1 MQNELTYIFLWF
13 AITLDVIAVDV
24 ITFGVIVERDDKKPV
39 NSTDRFS
46 EPTLFILISLA
57 EGNKHGYAIM
67 EDIENSYDIKIGPG
81 TLYGVISR
89 MEKLKLIEAIP
100 SKDRKKPYQ
109 ITSEGRQYLQEKLKE
124 IEIVTKLG
132 FERLGLI

>member
-1 MQNELTYIFLWF
+1 MS
-13 AITLDVIAVDV
+13 
-24 ITFGVIVERDDKKPV
+24 
-39 NSTDRFS
+39 STDRFS

-67 EDIENSYDIKIGPG
+67 EDIENSYDIKLGPG
-81 TLYGVISR
+81 TLYGAISR
-89 MEKLKLIEAIP
+89 MEKLELIEAIP

-124 IEIVTKLG
+124 IETVTKLG

>member
-1 MQNELTYIFLWF
+1 MS
-13 AITLDVIAVDV
+13 
-24 ITFGVIVERDDKKPV
+24 
-39 NSTDRFS
+39 STNRFS

-67 EDIENSYDIKIGPG
+67 EDIESSYDIKIGPG
-81 TLYGVISR
+81 TLYGAISR
-89 MEKLKLIEAIP
+89 MEKSKLIEAIP

-109 ITSEGRQYLQEKLKE
+109 ITSEGRQYLQERLKE
-124 IEIVTKLG
+124 IETVTKLG

>member
-1 MQNELTYIFLWF
+1 MTYIFLWF

>member
-1 MQNELTYIFLWF
+1 MS
-13 AITLDVIAVDV
+13 
-24 ITFGVIVERDDKKPV
+24 
-39 NSTDRFS
+39 STNRFS

-67 EDIENSYDIKIGPG
+67 EDIENSYNIKIGPG
-81 TLYGVISR
+81 TLYGAISR
-89 MEKLKLIEAIP
+89 MEKSKLIEAIP

-109 ITSEGRQYLQEKLKE
+109 ITSEGRQYLQERLKE
-124 IEIVTKLG
+124 IETVTKLG

>member
-1 MQNELTYIFLWF
+1 MK
-13 AITLDVIAVDV
+13 
-24 ITFGVIVERDDKKPV
+24 GDDKKSV
-39 NSTDRFS
+39 SSTDRFS

-81 TLYGVISR
+81 TLYGAISR
-89 MEKLKLIEAIP
+89 IENLRLIEAIP

-109 ITSEGRQYLQEKLKE
+109 ITSKGTQYLQEKLKE
-124 IEIVTKLG
+124 IETVTKLG

>member
-1 MQNELTYIFLWF
+1 MS
-13 AITLDVIAVDV
+13 
-24 ITFGVIVERDDKKPV
+24 
-39 NSTDRFS
+39 STDRFS

-67 EDIENSYDIKIGPG
+67 EDIESSYDIKIGPG
-81 TLYGVISR
+81 TLYGAISR
-89 MEKLKLIEAIP
+89 MEKSKLIEAIP

-109 ITSEGRQYLQEKLKE
+109 ITSEGRQYLQERLKE
-124 IEIVTKLG
+124 IETVTKLG

>member
-13 AITLDVIAVDV
+13 AITLDVIALDV

>member
-1 MQNELTYIFLWF
+1 MS
-13 AITLDVIAVDV
+13 
-24 ITFGVIVERDDKKPV
+24 
-39 NSTDRFS
+39 STDRFS

-81 TLYGVISR
+81 TLYGAISR
-89 MEKLKLIEAIP
+89 MDKLKLIEAIP
-100 SKDRKKPYQ
+100 STGRKKPYQ
-109 ITSEGRQYLQEKLKE
+109 ITSEGRQYLKEKLKE
-124 IEIVTKLG
+124 IETVTKLG